1 LDRDVRP
8 IFDSYRTTMP
18 PDRKALFDRFR
29 VTDVAY
35 KVVGVGS
42 VGTRCFIALFTG
54 NQDDHLFLQVKE
66 ARPSVLEGLA
76 GSSPYAN
83 NGERVV
89 LGQRLTQS
97 ASDIFLGW
105 TRDRHGRD
113 FYVRQMRDMRIAPNL
128 AGYSPGTL
136 VVYGQ
141 LCGRV
146 LARAHAKAGDPA
158 ALAGYLGST
167 DQFDEAVADYALLYA
182 DQVERD
188 YAAFRTAIRRGR
200 FPVETQPTEIEQV
213 IR

>member
-1 LDRDVRP
+1 DPKILKRLQRSVELAEENTTEHVFHKITTVEYGPPRITDHPPLLFHPDPADLDLDRDVRP
-8 IFDSYRTTMP
+8 IFASYRATLP

-97 ASDIFLGW
+97 A
-105 TRDRHGRD
+105 
-113 FYVRQMRDMRIAPNL
+113 
-128 AGYSPGTL
+128 
-136 VVYGQ
+136 
-141 LCGRV
+141 
-146 LARAHAKAGDPA
+146 
-158 ALAGYLGST
+158 
-167 DQFDEAVADYALLYA
+167 
-182 DQVERD
+182 
-188 YAAFRTAIRRGR
+188 
-200 FPVETQPTEIEQV
+200 
-213 IR
+213 